1 MDTKELR
8 KKSKNEL
15 EKMLDEK
22 AASLNKFRFS
32 MSQSKLKNVKEGKN
46 LRKEIAQILTVLN
59 EAKKIK

>member
-59 EAKKIK
+59 EAKKVK

>member
-22 AASLNKFRFS
+22 AVSLNKFKFG

-46 LRKEIAQILTVLN
+46 LRKEIAQILTVLS
-59 EAKKIK
+59 ETKKTK